1 MINKMLRNMAHGAT
15 HITVQTLFPNVRSLA
30 QFYNF

>member
-1 MINKMLRNMAHGAT
+1 MINEMLRNMAHGAT
-15 HITVQTLFPNVRSLA
+15 HITVQILFPNVQSFA